1 MLLKAICRVFITSLV
16 KRIYKTTLREKHNVL
31 PCIIIIIIIIDI
43 TITATIVIILT
54 IAVVYFSR
62 LLKMHRSVCC
72 QLFGGAS
79 CAK

>member
-1 MLLKAICRVFITSLV
+1 MLLKATCRVFITSLV

-31 PCIIIIIIIIDI
+31 PCIIIIIIIDI